1 MPFRRDDRAVE
12 SMVNGV
18 ATRDNISAIDT
29 EMEHHE
35 EPALK

>member
-12 SMVNGV
+12 SRVNGV
-18 ATRDNISAIDT
+18 ATKDNISAIDT

-35 EPALK
+35 EQAAK